1 MNNLWK
7 KIMLVKPYYFF
18 IIFLLSV
25 SVCVLALR
33 SNNQNM
39 GTLREKVFAADQS
52 GQGVET
58 SLNNLRSYVN
68 SHMNTSLA
76 SGATSLYPPIQLQY
90 TYQRLVDAQ
99 SQQSNS
105 NVYSD
110 AQNYCQ
116 AQNPTGFS
124 GRTRIA
130 CVQAYVESHGIKV
143 ATIPTGLYEFNFQ
156 TPTWSPDLAGWTMIT
171 SVILFCL
178 FSMNLGY
185 WILQKRSARKA

>member
-18 IIFLLSV
+18 IIFIVSV
-25 SVCVLALR
+25 SVCIFALR

-52 GQGVET
+52 GQGVEEA
-58 SLNNLRSYVN
+58 LNNLRSYVN
-68 SHMNTSLA
+68 SHMTTSL
-76 SGATSLYPPIQLQY
+76 SNGSTSLYPPIQLQY

-99 SQQSNS
+99 SQQNNS

-130 CVQAYVESHGIKV
+130 CVQAYIESHGVKS
-143 ATIPTGLYEFNFQ
+143 TPIPTGLYEFNFQ
-156 TPTWSPDLAGWTMIT
+156 SPGWSPDLAGWSLVV
-171 SVILFCL
+171 SVVLFC
-178 FSMNLGY
+178 FFAMNLGY
-185 WILQKRSARKA
+185 WILQRKHKPKK